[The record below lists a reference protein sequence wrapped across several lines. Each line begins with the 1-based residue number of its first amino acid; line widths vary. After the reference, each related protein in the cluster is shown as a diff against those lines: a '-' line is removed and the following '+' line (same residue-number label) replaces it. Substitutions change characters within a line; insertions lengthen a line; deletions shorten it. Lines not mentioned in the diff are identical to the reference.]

1 MLQRRSF
8 RITAALGFAL
18 AAFTLGCDNNEYFPT
33 QSAGGGGLGAGGSVG
48 GGSSANFS
56 FTDPVNDRVAGEA
69 ELGAPDI
76 VQVSGSYDERALTL
90 VLIFDAP
97 VVPWSANQLNSLDG
111 FIDFDLDENEST
123 GIPAAADEFG
133 GNAGIGA
140 EMYLSLRDVGGTHMT
155 LVHAGTKQF
164 TGVPAVFEGKTVTIR
179 IPRSDLADDVD
190 GRFRMALVVG
200 HPAHPATDFAP
211 DEGYWSVAGR

>member
-1 MLQRRSF
+1 MLQRRSI
-8 RITAALGFAL
+8 RITAALGLAL
-18 AAFTLGCDNNEYFPT
+18 AAFTLGCDNNEFFPT
-33 QSAGGGGLGAGGSVG
+33 QSAGGAGLSGGVG

-56 FTDPVNDRVAGEA
+56 FTDPINDRVAGEA

-76 VQVSGSYDERALTL
+76 VQVSGSYDDSELTL
-90 VLIFDAP
+90 VLIFDSP
-97 VVPWSANQLNSLDG
+97 VLPWSANQLNSLDG
-111 FIDFDLDENEST
+111 FVDFDLDEDQST

-133 GNAGIGA
+133 GNAGLGA

-179 IPRSDLADDVD
+179 IPRTDLADDVD
-190 GRFRMALVVG
+190 GRFRMAVVVG
-200 HPAHPATDFAP
+200 HPAHSATDFAP
-211 DEGYWSVAGR
+211 NDGYYTVVGR